1 MDRYQTLA
9 GESCAPRP
17 AVHAARTD
25 AMRAFRATL
34 CVVLTLAAAGCVS
47 EMAGDGRGDGGI
59 VQAAATPLRDVGLL
73 RPDVPDALKDLTW
86 PYALPE
92 SASEPTG
99 HCTAVAA
106 EIAAMDALLGIEN
119 YQSDEDQGLGAR
131 AGSAAGNYAV
141 STVADAA
148 ADVLPYRGWVRRLSG
163 ASKAER
169 KAAAAYAMG
178 EQRRT
183 FLRGYAAGLGCS
195 LVIPA
200 PPAHEDAN

>member
-1 MDRYQTLA
+1 MARRAALA
-9 GESCAPRP
+9 GMLALALLLPGCA
-17 AVHAARTD
+17 
-25 AMRAFRATL
+25 
-34 CVVLTLAAAGCVS
+34 S
-47 EMAGDGRGDGGI
+47 EMAGGGRGDGGL

-86 PYALPE
+86 PYALTQP
-92 SASEPTG
+92 AG
-99 HCTAVAA
+99 DCQAA
-106 EIAAMDALLGIEN
+106 AAAIAALDELLGTES
-119 YQSDEDQGLGAR
+119 YQPDAEGGLGAR
-131 AGSAAGNYAV
+131 AGSAAGDYAV

-183 FLRGYAAGLGCS
+183 FLRGYAAGLGCA
-195 LVIPA
+195 LPVPA
-200 PPAHEDAN
+200 PPPAQDGDGARDGDG